1 MRPGF
6 ADVVSRAL
14 VGGVLVLS
22 ACSGS
27 SGGAAP
33 TRTDGGADAGLPT
46 PAAKAFVWGYP
57 LVVTRRTLQTLGA
70 LVGTNSLYDQTA
82 PSGVATRTIVSPNV
96 DTLYSVAV
104 LDLRSEPMVLTV
116 PDVTDRYWTYQFLDA
131 WTDSFF
137 YVGTRATAGKGGTF
151 VITPPGWSGTVPA
164 GAQRVASP
172 TPQAF
177 LLGRY
182 LYRDAT
188 DVANVVALSRTLVG
202 LHTLTGATSPAPPP
216 ALGSP
221 PGTPQ
226 QVGSDGAPFFDELGD
241 TLSIDGPAS
250 TADMAALAG
259 FASLGIGPGL
269 HPAARAIAASD
280 TTSLDALAA
289 GVKQGMAEMA
299 AEESMTSGKGSAWT
313 VRLDVGTYTDPL
325 VRAAIA
331 QVAWGANVPAEAVYA
346 LSAIDS
352 AGNPYSGAKRYVV
365 HFAQPPAVGV
375 QGFWSLTM
383 YGPDRFFVA
392 NSLDRYAVGDRTAG
406 FVTSAD
412 GSFDVYVQNTSP
424 AGHEANW
431 LPAPSGAFQ
440 MILRLYLPQAP
451 VLAGTYTYP
460 TVTAG
465 P

>member
-1 MRPGF
+1 MKSYGI
-6 ADVVSRAL
+6 AAVVSRTL
-14 VGGVLVLS
+14 VGCLLVLS
-22 ACSGS
+22 GCSGS
-27 SGGAAP
+27 SGGAAQS
-33 TRTDGGADAGLPT
+33 RADGGADAGPPT
-46 PAAKAFVWGYP
+46 QAAKAFVWGYP
-57 LVVTRRTLQTLGA
+57 LVVTRRTLQSLGA
-70 LVGTNSLYDQTA
+70 AVGTNALYDQSA
-82 PSGVATRTIVSPNV
+82 PSDVSTRTIVSPNV

-104 LDLRSEPMVLTV
+104 LDLRAEPMVLTA

-137 YVGTRATAGKGGTF
+137 YLGTRATAGRGGTF

-182 LYRDAT
+182 LYRDAA
-188 DVANVVALSRTLVG
+188 DVANIVALSRTLVG
-202 LHTLTGATSPAPPP
+202 LHSVTGATPPAPPP
-216 ALGSP
+216 PLGLP

-226 QVGSDGAPFFDELGD
+226 QVGSGGAAFFDELGD
-241 TLSIDGPAS
+241 TLAIDGPAS
-250 TADMAALAG
+250 TADMGALAG

-269 HPAARAIAASD
+269 RPAAGAMAASD
-280 TTSLDALAA
+280 TTSLGALAA

-331 QVAWGANVPAEAVYA
+331 QIAWGANVPAEAVYA
-346 LSAIDS
+346 ISAVDS
-352 AGNPYSGAKRYVV
+352 AGNPYTGAKRYVV
-365 HFAQPPAVGV
+365 HFAQPPPVGA

-406 FVTSAD
+406 LVTNGD
-412 GSFDVYVQNTSP
+412 GSFDIYVQNASP
-424 AGHEANW
+424 AGHDGNW
-431 LPAPSGAFQ
+431 LPAPSGGFQ
-440 MILRLYLPQAP
+440 MILRLYLPQAA
-451 VLAGTYTYP
+451 VLAGTYAYP
-460 TVTAG
+460 TVVG
-465 P
+465 Y